1 VTVAGTSE
9 DFVLAFYRRQGR
21 QSLRVGG
28 DELVLQRLL
37 DWSDLD

>member
-1 VTVAGTSE
+1 VSGTPE
-9 DFVLAFYRRQGR
+9 HFVLAFYRRRGR
-21 QSLRVGG
+21 QSLRVSG